1 MRSLPLPADLSALLD
16 IALRFSTHFIPA
28 EELSV
33 GGGSPL
39 AARWKHRLSLDIG
52 LTVFRFAVT
61 RQAASRHL
69 LFFSL
74 IDADEKLHSGY
85 LRADLAHVQCQDQTH
100 SFSWLFAP
108 PLTAAPLSR
117 ESDPRHGLPMDYSAE
132 ILAKKLYYRMG
143 EHGRYLPRDIYDLAW
158 ASVHEPLTFAESAS
172 ILIPQQR
179 SQVSRHLRSLP
190 PDAMLRTGS
199 SELLNPADRTL
210 AGEAPSTLAG
220 ALDRIPGSEDGPC
233 APSR

>member
-16 IALRFSTHFIPA
+16 IAFHFSTKFIPA

-33 GGGSPL
+33 GGGSVL
-39 AARWKHRLSLDIG
+39 AARWRHRHSFDID
-52 LTVFRFAVT
+52 LTVSRLAVT
-61 RQAASRHL
+61 RRAASRPN

-108 PLTAAPLSR
+108 PLTAAPLSQ
-117 ESDPRHGLPMDYSAE
+117 ESDPRHGLPMDSSAE
-132 ILAKKLYYRMG
+132 ILARKLYYRMG
-143 EHGRYLPRDIYDLAW
+143 EHGRYLPRDVYDLAW
-158 ASVHEPLTFAESAS
+158 ASIHEPATFAESAS

-179 SQVSRHLRSLP
+179 SQVTRHLRSLP
-190 PDAMLRTGS
+190 PDAMLQRGS
-199 SELLNPADRTL
+199 SQLLNPEDRTL
-210 AGEAPSTLAG
+210 AGEAPITLAG
-220 ALDRIPGSEDGPC
+220 ALDRIPSPEDGPC
-233 APSR
+233 DPSR

>member
-1 MRSLPLPADLSALLD
+1 MRSLPFPADLSALLD
-16 IALRFSTHFIPA
+16 IAFRFSTHFIPS

-33 GGGSPL
+33 GSGSPF
-39 AARWKHRLSLDIG
+39 AARWKHRHSFEIG
-52 LTVFRFAVT
+52 LTVPRFAVT
-61 RQAASRHL
+61 RKAASRHN

-74 IDADEKLHSGY
+74 IDGDEKLHSGY
-85 LRADLAHVQCQDQTH
+85 LRADLAHVKCQDQTH

-117 ESDPRHGLPMDYSAE
+117 ESDPRHGLPMDSSAE
-132 ILAKKLYYRMG
+132 ILARKLYCRMG
-143 EHGRYLPRDIYDLAW
+143 EHGSYLPRDIYDLAW
-158 ASVHEPLTFAESAS
+158 ASIHDPVTFAVSAS

-179 SQVSRHLRSLP
+179 SQVTRHLLSLP
-190 PDAMLRTGS
+190 PDAMLQTGS

-220 ALDRIPGSEDGPC
+220 ALDRIPGPEDGPC